1 MAKDEIVKFYGVRE
15 TIIKLQ
21 KLEPEA
27 YKEFR
32 KDIRKITESG
42 VTAIK
47 SLTPKVAPMSG
58 MNNSGVKGWSGVNV
72 STAITPRQKSRGF
85 GSTTSNLVAI
95 TANGRNKQ
103 AGFNISDM
111 AGRRSG
117 GKTRSGKQMITVLN
131 ARFGGPSRFVYKG
144 LDSKL
149 PEIRAEVAKSL
160 SKVADRFTK
169 ELNK

>member
-1 MAKDEIVKFYGVRE
+1 MADEIVKFYGVRQ
-15 TIIKLQ
+15 TILTLQ
-21 KLEPEA
+21 KLEPQA
-27 YKEFR
+27 YSEFR

-42 VTAIK
+42 ISEIK
-47 SLTPKVAPMSG
+47 KLTPQIAPMSG

-72 STAITPRQKSRGF
+72 STAITPRQRSRGF

-111 AGRRSG
+111 AGRRSN
-117 GKTRSGKQMITVLN
+117 GKTKSGKAMITTLN
-131 ARFGGPSRFVYKG
+131 ARFGTPSRFVYKG
-144 LDSKL
+144 LENKL
-149 PEIRAEVAKSL
+149 SQIRAEVADSL
-160 SKVADRFTK
+160 KTVADRLTK